1 MIKFTRKGAYTLLRK
16 LVNFATTYSQCC
28 SASHLIY
35 RPPCIADHGLTALL
49 RDASL
54 EVLCKRKQTDSASQT
69 NRIANCR
76 WHHTIG
82 NHHDLSIA
90 PKRDPQA
97 SWTRARRWS
106 LKQSSRSRHH
116 YNRCVGRFSSDSLIS
131 RLYRQSLCSL
141 LQRVWSLLH
150 VIFFNRVCSST
161 VVRTTEAS

>member
-54 EVLCKRKQTDSASQT
+54 EVLCKRKQTDSASRT

-76 WHHTIG
+76 
-82 NHHDLSIA
+82 
-90 PKRDPQA
+90 
-97 SWTRARRWS
+97 
-106 LKQSSRSRHH
+106 
-116 YNRCVGRFSSDSLIS
+116 
-131 RLYRQSLCSL
+131 
-141 LQRVWSLLH
+141 
-150 VIFFNRVCSST
+150 
-161 VVRTTEAS
+161 